1 VYSLFANPLAERF
14 LAALAA
20 RLGGDVELVVYG
32 VATDYCVKAA
42 ALGLAERG
50 YRTTLLTD
58 AIAGITEEGTQA
70 ALAAMTA
77 KGVRLATSAEVIAE
91 DASQVTGQAKR
102 DYPRPSLAA
111 DMVVVAPVEEIGC
124 FSKPGRDPRGW
135 VVSVAHLARVPAER
149 MSEAKP
155 ADDAAATAW
164 LDLTITP
171 SGWELSH
178 EGARVEDLAF
188 DHRDVLTA
196 AVARLRAA
204 K

>member
-1 VYSLFANPLAERF
+1 MGPPLTAEEGRLAEEG
-14 LAALAA
+14 LAAI
-20 RLGGDVELVVYG
+20 
-32 VATDYCVKAA
+32 
-42 ALGLAERG
+42 ERG
-50 YRTTLLTD
+50 
-58 AIAGITEEGTQA
+58 EVVEG
-70 ALAAMTA
+70 
-77 KGVRLATSAEVIAE
+77 S
-91 DASQVTGQAKR
+91 
-102 DYPRPSLAA
+102 
-111 DMVVVAPVEEIGC
+111 
-124 FSKPGRDPRGW
+124 

>member
-1 VYSLFANPLAERF
+1 
-14 LAALAA
+14 
-20 RLGGDVELVVYG
+20 
-32 VATDYCVKAA
+32 
-42 ALGLAERG
+42 
-50 YRTTLLTD
+50 
-58 AIAGITEEGTQA
+58 
-70 ALAAMTA
+70 MTA

-111 DMVVVAPVEEIGC
+111 DMVVVAPGEGSTLRLLCIRRKHDPFAGRWALPGGFVEPNETVAEAAVRELREETMLTGVPVEEIGC